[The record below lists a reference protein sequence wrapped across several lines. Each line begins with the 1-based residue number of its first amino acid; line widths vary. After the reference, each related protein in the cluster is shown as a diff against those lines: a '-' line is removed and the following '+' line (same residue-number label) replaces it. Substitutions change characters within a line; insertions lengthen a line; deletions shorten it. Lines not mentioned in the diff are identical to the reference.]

1 MSEDI
6 DPANIDKMIEI
17 LQKATG
23 GGHFDR
29 TVIKSRLNDIL
40 NAVGIFV
47 RKADMSEQDI
57 ADGKAFCEVLGNEN
71 DIHKDKAQHYEKIL
85 ESKDPFGEGL
95 ISSIYKTEINAR
107 ARERKL
113 PGFNNTNLTV
123 RPSHDTALLRQVAEA
138 LKKHHELMVQQG
150 RPIKQ
155 PQQTLLPFLAELYV
169 ELTKQDID
177 SFDLPHAMGSRF
189 IRFCHLAL
197 KRHFQATEAGPG
209 ALSKAWKRLKKAE
222 KSRDVMTE
230 V

>member
-6 DPANIDKMIEI
+6 DPANINKMIEI

-47 RKADMSEQDI
+47 PVDGMTEQDI
-57 ADGKAFCEVLGNEN
+57 ADGKAFCEVLGKEN

-95 ISSIYKTEINAR
+95 IVSIYKAEINAR
-107 ARERKL
+107 ARGRKL
-113 PGFNNTNLTV
+113 PGFNNTNLTD
-123 RPSHDTALLRQVAEA
+123 RLRHDTALLRQVAEA
-138 LKKHHELMVQQG
+138 LKKHHELMVRQG

-155 PQQTLLPFLAELYV
+155 PQQTLLPMIAELYV
-169 ELTKQDID
+169 ELTNEDIGC
-177 SFDLPHAMGSRF
+177 FELPHAKNSRF

-197 KRHFQATEAGPG
+197 KLRFPATEAGPG
-209 ALSKAWKRLKKAE
+209 ALSKAWIRLKQADKAG
-222 KSRDVMTE
+222 T
-230 V
+230 